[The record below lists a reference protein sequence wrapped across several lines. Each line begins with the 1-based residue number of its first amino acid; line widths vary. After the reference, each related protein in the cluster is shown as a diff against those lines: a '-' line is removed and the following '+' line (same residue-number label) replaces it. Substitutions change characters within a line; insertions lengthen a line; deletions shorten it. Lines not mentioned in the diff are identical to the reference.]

1 MLTDEFLGAGM
12 LKKMLWRGCF
22 SIVFVFLC
30 WGRSMQANYLR
41 MSEAEMDAEIVRLN
55 NILDLAR
62 KAEEKEKQILF
73 EEERGRKLKLEKDE
87 VDKECVELKHK
98 LSVRKEQARQ
108 FWIKAQNELVA
119 WIAATGNVLQE
130 AEKQR
135 TAMIQ
140 NSAELEKAKVIL
152 KQNIATMK
160 ERIATIKQALKAWED
175 ANL

>member
-1 MLTDEFLGAGM
+1 
-12 LKKMLWRGCF
+12 
-22 SIVFVFLC
+22 
-30 WGRSMQANYLR
+30 MQANHLSI
-41 MSEAEMDAEIVRLN
+41 SEAEMDAEIVRLEN
-55 NILDLAR
+55 LLELVVKVEKAREQTIAETKRVKQLEQERDEAKKELVEAKNMLA
-62 KAEEKEKQILF
+62 AE
-73 EEERGRKLKLEKDE
+73 
-87 VDKECVELKHK
+87 
-98 LSVRKEQARQ
+98 KEQARQ
-108 FWIKAQNELVA
+108 FWIKAQNELIA
-119 WIAATGNVLQE
+119 WIAATGNVLRE